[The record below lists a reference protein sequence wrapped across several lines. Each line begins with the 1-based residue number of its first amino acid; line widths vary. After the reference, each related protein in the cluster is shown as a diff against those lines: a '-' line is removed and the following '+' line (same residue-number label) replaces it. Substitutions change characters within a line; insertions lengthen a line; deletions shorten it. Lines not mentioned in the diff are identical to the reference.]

1 MRLRW
6 AFYVGRPSCS
16 DSSESAAF
24 GRAEGKKALPG
35 QIMVFAGLAA
45 VRRMAARRG

>member
-6 AFYVGRPSCS
+6 AFYVGRPTCS
-16 DSSESAAF
+16 DSGESAAS
-24 GRAEGKKALPG
+24 GRAEGKEALPG

-45 VRRMAARRG
+45 LWRMAARQG

>member
-1 MRLRW
+1 MRLCW

-16 DSSESAAF
+16 DSGESAAS
-24 GRAEGKKALPG
+24 GRAEGREALPG

-45 VRRMAARRG
+45 PWRMAARRG

>member
-1 MRLRW
+1 MRLCW

-16 DSSESAAF
+16 DSGESAAS
-24 GRAEGKKALPG
+24 GRAEGKEALPG

-45 VRRMAARRG
+45 LWRMAAQRG